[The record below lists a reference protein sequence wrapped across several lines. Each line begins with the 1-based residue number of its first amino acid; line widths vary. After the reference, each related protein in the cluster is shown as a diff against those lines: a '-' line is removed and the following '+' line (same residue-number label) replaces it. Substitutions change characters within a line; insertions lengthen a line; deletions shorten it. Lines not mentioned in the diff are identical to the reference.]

1 MRKQIVDKQLM
12 KRLSVDLKAIFE
24 NIDVDIADVSL
35 QLWDTKQYAESGKNY
50 LIFASQGLKYA
61 YFIGYIPHVC
71 GVNSHIGILVVD
83 EIQYS
88 PRMWG

>member
-35 QLWDTKQYAESGKNY
+35 QLWDTKQYVESGKNY
-50 LIFASQGLKYA
+50 F
-61 YFIGYIPHVC
+61 
-71 GVNSHIGILVVD
+71 
-83 EIQYS
+83 
-88 PRMWG
+88 